1 MSLALGLLLSMVALV
16 ASVIALLARARAP
29 EGADGRVAA
38 LETQVRLLLDR
49 VRTLEEAAH
58 PARAAAAAPPPVAA
72 PPPEVVTAS
81 VDLAP
86 PFEAAPPRTFAE
98 PAIPTSSPPPPMPPR
113 PSLGLEQR
121 IGARWATWVGIVVIL
136 VAAALF
142 LKWAFDN
149 EYLGPGARVGV
160 GVVGGLLM
168 LLGGLLLRRRQDVP
182 YLSEGLAGGGLG
194 CLYLSLFA
202 AHVLYGLIG
211 PAAAFTSMFAVTLL
225 GTLVAVLSGRLSTA
239 VLAVLGGLLTPVLLR
254 VERPDERNLLAYLL
268 VLDVLVLLVARFRT
282 WPALTQLAWGGS
294 ALLLLQTLWGAAEAP
309 RPLAR
314 LLLLS
319 ALFLVFLAAPL
330 FRERA
335 TGHRSKP
342 IDLILVVANA
352 AAYFW
357 AVYFTLE
364 ATRPGLEAPWA
375 VGLAVLYRLV
385 SSDYG
390 SRVPDDAGSVLVHEG
405 VSWTFLTLAIPLAL
419 DAQWVTVAWAV
430 QGVMLLW
437 LASRV
442 PISVAA
448 WGGLAALLL
457 ACSRA
462 VAFDRYW
469 SADIVAVW
477 NLTFLVHLLVA
488 GALAVG
494 GWLGGRIGAAERF
507 QPSPRLLQGVLWVAS
522 AMTLAVLF
530 WREPTG
536 LWPAT
541 LLTFEIVT
549 VAWLGRGSTSPAFVV
564 AVPFLA
570 VVLIL
575 RVLLADDD
583 LARAAAGSLL
593 SLPLLSRVGACL
605 GLGLAGGFLG
615 RAPGASAQLTGRIV
629 SGGAGLVLLLVLS
642 LAWTRYQGAVESA
655 ARAGGRRV
663 VGDCRLARAS
673 RPLGAVDG
681 LCRAGPRV
689 GVRAPE
695 PGRAL
700 CGARSAR
707 SHRLQGLCRGLR
719 GGQDV
724 PPDPVVPGPRRC
736 PAARQP
742 GLPEASRAEASR
754 EEKLA
759 LSKAG

>member
-16 ASVIALLARARAP
+16 ASVIALLARARTVP

-49 VRTLEEAAH
+49 VRALEDAAGQARTPTTVGPMLAEV
-58 PARAAAAAPPPVAA
+58 PA
-72 PPPEVVTAS
+72 PEVATAG
-81 VDLAP
+81 VALEP
-86 PFEAAPPRTFAE
+86 PFGATPRQPSMGPSAST
-98 PAIPTSSPPPPMPPR
+98 PSPPLASPR

-149 EYLGPGARVGV
+149 EYLGPAARVGV

-168 LLGGLLLRRRQDVP
+168 LLAGLLLHRRQDVP

-202 AHVLYGLIG
+202 AHALYGLIG
-211 PAAAFTSMFAVTLL
+211 PATAFSSMFAVTLL

-294 ALLLLQTLWGAAEAP
+294 ALLLLPALWGVPQAP
-309 RPLAR
+309 HPLAR

-335 TGHRSKP
+335 TGRRSQP

-352 AAYFW
+352 AGYFW

-385 SSDYG
+385 SADYA
-390 SRVPDDAGSVLVHEG
+390 SRVSDDLMPVLVHEG

-419 DAQWVTVAWAV
+419 DAQWVTLAWAV

-442 PISVAA
+442 PTSVAA

-457 ACSRA
+457 AASRA

-469 SADIVAVW
+469 SADIVPVW

-488 GALAVG
+488 VALVAG
-494 GWLGGRIGAAERF
+494 GWLGGRVSAEVSAADRF
-507 QPSPRLLQGVLWVAS
+507 RPSPRLVQGVLWVAS
-522 AMTLAVLF
+522 VVTLAVLF

-536 LWPAT
+536 LWPAS
-541 LLTFEIVT
+541 LLTFEIIAVG
-549 VAWLGRGSTSPAFVV
+549 WLGRGSTSPAFVV
-564 AVPFLA
+564 AIPFLA
-570 VVLIL
+570 IVLTL

-583 LARAAAGSLL
+583 LARAAAGSLV
-593 SLPLLSRVGACL
+593 SLPLISRVGACL
-605 GLGLAGGFLG
+605 GMGLAGGFLV
-615 RAPGASAQLTGRIV
+615 RAPGVSTQLAGRIV
-629 SGGAGLVLLLVLS
+629 SGGAGLVLLFVLS
-642 LAWTRYQGAVESA
+642 LAWTRHQEALESA
-655 ARAGGRRV
+655 ARAAGRRL
-663 VGDCRLARAS
+663 VGDVGWR
-673 RPLGAVDG
+673 VQVG
-681 LCRAGPRV
+681 LSV
-689 GVRAPE
+689 LWTVY
-695 PGRAL
+695 
-700 CGARSAR
+700 
-707 SHRLQGLCRGLR
+707 
-719 GGQDV
+719 
-724 PPDPVVPGPRRC
+724 
-736 PAARQP
+736 AA
-742 GLPEASRAEASR
+742 
-754 EEKLA
+754 LA
-759 LSKAG
+759 LVWGFARRNPAVRYAALALLGLTVFKAFTVDFAAAKTSLRILSFLVLGVVLLLVSLIYQKLLGRRI

>member
-16 ASVIALLARARAP
+16 ASVIALLARARAAP

-38 LETQVRLLLDR
+38 LESQVRLLLDR
-49 VRTLEEAAH
+49 VRALEEAADQ
-58 PARAAAAAPPPVAA
+58 ARAPAAVLPTPAEAPAPEAVTAPVGPDPSFVAA
-72 PPPEVVTAS
+72 PLS
-81 VDLAP
+81 VSAGP
-86 PFEAAPPRTFAE
+86 SV
-98 PAIPTSSPPPPMPPR
+98 PTSSPPLIPPR

-149 EYLGPGARVGV
+149 EYLGPAARVGV

-168 LLGGLLLRRRQDVP
+168 LVSGLLLHRRQDVP

-202 AHVLYGLIG
+202 AHALYGLIG

-268 VLDVLVLLVARFRT
+268 VLDALVLLVARFRT

-294 ALLLLQTLWGAAEAP
+294 ALLLLPTLWGAPQAP
-309 RPLAR
+309 HPLAR

-319 ALFLVFLAAPL
+319 ALFLVFLVSPL

-335 TGHRSKP
+335 TGHRSEP
-342 IDLILVVANA
+342 IDLMLVVANA
-352 AAYFW
+352 AGYFW

-390 SRVPDDAGSVLVHEG
+390 ARVSADPVPVLVHEG

-419 DAQWVTVAWAV
+419 DVQWITLAWAV
-430 QGVMLLW
+430 EGVMLLW

-448 WGGLAALLL
+448 WGGLVALLL
-457 ACSRA
+457 AFSRA

-494 GWLGGRIGAAERF
+494 GWLGGRITAEGRF
-507 QPSPRLLQGVLWVAS
+507 RPNPPLLQGVLWAAS
-522 AMTLAVLF
+522 VVTLAVLF

-541 LLTFEIVT
+541 LLTFEIVV

-564 AVPFLA
+564 AIPFLA

-575 RVLLADDD
+575 RVRLADDD

-593 SLPLLSRVGACL
+593 NLPLLSRVGACL
-605 GLGLAGGFLG
+605 GMGLAGGFLV
-615 RAPGASAQLTGRIV
+615 RAPGASARLVGRIV
-629 SGGAGLVLLLVLS
+629 SGGAGLVLLLALS
-642 LAWTRYQGAVESA
+642 LAWTRYQGALESA
-655 ARAGGRRV
+655 ARASGRRV
-663 VGDCRLARAS
+663 VGDVGWRVQVGLSVLWTVYAALALAWGFARRNPPVRYAALAL
-673 RPLGAVDG
+673 LGLTVFKVFAVDFAAAKTS
-681 LCRAGPRV
+681 LRILSFLV
-689 GVRAPE
+689 LGVV
-695 PGRAL
+695 L
-700 CGARSAR
+700 LLVS
-707 SHRLQGLCRGLR
+707 LVYQKLL
-719 GGQDV
+719 V
-724 PPDPVVPGPRRC
+724 RRI
-736 PAARQP
+736 
-742 GLPEASRAEASR
+742 
-754 EEKLA
+754 
-759 LSKAG
+759 

>member
-1 MSLALGLLLSMVALV
+1 MSLALGLFLSMVALV
-16 ASVIALLARARAP
+16 ASVIALLARARTAP

-38 LETQVRLLLDR
+38 LESQVRLLLDR
-49 VRTLEEAAH
+49 VRALEEAADQ
-58 PARAAAAAPPPVAA
+58 ARAPAAVLPTPAEAPA
-72 PPPEVVTAS
+72 PEVVTAP
-81 VDLAP
+81 VGPDP
-86 PFEAAPPRTFAE
+86 PFLAAPLGASAGPSL
-98 PAIPTSSPPPPMPPR
+98 PTSSPPLIPPR

-149 EYLGPGARVGV
+149 EYLGPAARVGV

-168 LLGGLLLRRRQDVP
+168 LVAGLLLHRRQDVP

-202 AHVLYGLIG
+202 AHALYGLIG

-225 GTLVAVLSGRLSTA
+225 GTFVAVLSGRLSTA

-294 ALLLLQTLWGAAEAP
+294 ALLLLPTLWGAPEAP
-309 RPLAR
+309 HPLTR

-335 TGHRSKP
+335 TGHRSEP

-352 AAYFW
+352 AGYFW

-375 VGLAVLYRLV
+375 VGLAVLYRVV
-385 SSDYG
+385 SADYG
-390 SRVPDDAGSVLVHEG
+390 SRVSADPVPVLVHEG

-419 DAQWVTVAWAV
+419 DVQWITLAWAV
-430 QGVMLLW
+430 EGVMLLW

-448 WGGLAALLL
+448 WGGLVALLL
-457 ACSRA
+457 AFSRA

-469 SADIVAVW
+469 SADIVPVW

-494 GWLGGRIGAAERF
+494 GWLGGRIRAEERF
-507 QPSPRLLQGVLWVAS
+507 RPNPPLLQGALWVAS
-522 AMTLAVLF
+522 VVTLAVLF

-541 LLTFEIVT
+541 LLTFEIVV

-564 AVPFLA
+564 AIPFLA

-575 RVLLADDD
+575 RVLLADDN

-593 SLPLLSRVGACL
+593 NLPLLSRVGACL
-605 GLGLAGGFLG
+605 GMGLAGGFLV
-615 RAPGASAQLTGRIV
+615 RAPGASARLVGRIV
-629 SGGAGLVLLLVLS
+629 SGGAGLVLLFALS
-642 LAWTRYQGAVESA
+642 LAWTRYQGALESA
-655 ARAGGRRV
+655 ARASGRRV
-663 VGDCRLARAS
+663 VGDVGWRIQVGLSVLWTVYAALALAWGFTRRTPAV
-673 RPLGAVDG
+673 RYAALALLGLTVFKVFAVDFSAAKTS
-681 LCRAGPRV
+681 LRILSFLV
-689 GVRAPE
+689 LGVVLLLVSLVYQKLL
-695 PGRAL
+695 GR
-700 CGARSAR
+700 RI
-707 SHRLQGLCRGLR
+707 
-719 GGQDV
+719 
-724 PPDPVVPGPRRC
+724 
-736 PAARQP
+736 
-742 GLPEASRAEASR
+742 
-754 EEKLA
+754 
-759 LSKAG
+759 

>member
-16 ASVIALLARARAP
+16 ASVIALLARARTLP

-49 VRTLEEAAH
+49 VRALEDAAGQARTPTTVGPMLAEV
-58 PARAAAAAPPPVAA
+58 PA
-72 PPPEVVTAS
+72 PEVATAG
-81 VDLAP
+81 VALEP
-86 PFEAAPPRTFAE
+86 PFGATPRQPSMGPSAST
-98 PAIPTSSPPPPMPPR
+98 PSPPLASPR

-149 EYLGPGARVGV
+149 EYLGPAARVGV

-168 LLGGLLLRRRQDVP
+168 LLAGLLLHRRQDVP

-202 AHVLYGLIG
+202 AHALYGLIG
-211 PAAAFTSMFAVTLL
+211 PATAFSSMFAVTLL

-254 VERPDERNLLAYLL
+254 VERSDERNLLAYLL

-294 ALLLLQTLWGAAEAP
+294 ALLLLPALWGVPQAP
-309 RPLAR
+309 HPLAR

-335 TGHRSKP
+335 TGRRSQP

-352 AAYFW
+352 AGYFW

-385 SSDYG
+385 SADYA
-390 SRVPDDAGSVLVHEG
+390 SRVSDDLMPVLVHEG

-419 DAQWVTVAWAV
+419 DAQWVTLAWAV

-442 PISVAA
+442 PTSVAA

-457 ACSRA
+457 AASRA

-469 SADIVAVW
+469 SADIVPVW

-488 GALAVG
+488 VALVAG
-494 GWLGGRIGAAERF
+494 GWLGGRVSAEVSAADRF
-507 QPSPRLLQGVLWVAS
+507 RPSPRLVQGVLWVAS
-522 AMTLAVLF
+522 VVTLAVLF

-536 LWPAT
+536 LWPAS
-541 LLTFEIVT
+541 LLTFEIIAVG
-549 VAWLGRGSTSPAFVV
+549 WLGRGSTSPAFVV
-564 AVPFLA
+564 AIPFLA
-570 VVLIL
+570 IVLTL

-583 LARAAAGSLL
+583 LARAAAGSLV
-593 SLPLLSRVGACL
+593 SLPLISRVGACL
-605 GLGLAGGFLG
+605 GMGLAGGFLV
-615 RAPGASAQLTGRIV
+615 RAPGASTQLAGRVV
-629 SGGAGLVLLLVLS
+629 SGGAGLVLLFVLS
-642 LAWTRYQGAVESA
+642 LAWTRHQEALESA
-655 ARAGGRRV
+655 ARAAGRRL
-663 VGDCRLARAS
+663 VGDVGWR
-673 RPLGAVDG
+673 VQVG
-681 LCRAGPRV
+681 LSV
-689 GVRAPE
+689 LWTVY
-695 PGRAL
+695 
-700 CGARSAR
+700 
-707 SHRLQGLCRGLR
+707 
-719 GGQDV
+719 
-724 PPDPVVPGPRRC
+724 
-736 PAARQP
+736 AA
-742 GLPEASRAEASR
+742 
-754 EEKLA
+754 LA
-759 LSKAG
+759 LVWGFARRNPAVRYAALALLGLTVFKVFTVDFAAAKTSLRILSFLVLGVVLLLVSLIYQKLLGRRI

>member
-16 ASVIALLARARAP
+16 ASVIALLARTRAP
-29 EGADGRVAA
+29 EGVDGRVAA
-38 LETQVRLLLDR
+38 LETQVRLLLAR
-49 VRTLEEAAH
+49 VRALEEAAD
-58 PARAAAAAPPPVAA
+58 PARAPAAAPPMPAEAPAPDFVTASVHLESPFAAAPPP
-72 PPPEVVTAS
+72 TS
-81 VDLAP
+81 
-86 PFEAAPPRTFAE
+86 AE
-98 PAIPTSSPPPPMPPR
+98 PWAPTSSPPPSIPPR

-168 LLGGLLLRRRQDVP
+168 LLGGLLLHRRQDVP

-225 GTLVAVLSGRLSTA
+225 GTLVAVLSGRLGTA

-294 ALLLLQTLWGAAEAP
+294 ALLLLQTLWGAPEA
-309 RPLAR
+309 RHPLAR

-335 TGHRSKP
+335 TGHRSEP

-437 LASRV
+437 LAWRV
-442 PISVAA
+442 PTSVAA

-457 ACSRA
+457 AFSRA

-488 GALAVG
+488 GALAAG
-494 GWLGGRIGAAERF
+494 GWLGGRIGAVERF
-507 QPSPRLLQGVLWVAS
+507 QPGPRLLQGVLGVAS
-522 AMTLAVLF
+522 VVTLAVLF

-549 VAWLGRGSTSPAFVV
+549 VAWLGRGSASPAFVV

-570 VVLIL
+570 VVLIV

-583 LARAAAGSLL
+583 LARTAAGSLL

-615 RAPGASAQLTGRIV
+615 RAPAASAQLAGRIV
-629 SGGAGLVLLLVLS
+629 SGGAGLVLLLALS
-642 LAWTRYQGAVESA
+642 LAWTRHQGAVESA

-663 VGDCRLARAS
+663 VGDVGWRIQVGLSVLWTVYAALALAWGFARRNPPVRYAALAL
-673 RPLGAVDG
+673 LGLTVFKVFAVDFAAAKTS
-681 LCRAGPRV
+681 LRILSFLV
-689 GVRAPE
+689 LGVVLLLVSLVYQKLL
-695 PGRAL
+695 GR
-700 CGARSAR
+700 RN
-707 SHRLQGLCRGLR
+707 
-719 GGQDV
+719 
-724 PPDPVVPGPRRC
+724 
-736 PAARQP
+736 
-742 GLPEASRAEASR
+742 
-754 EEKLA
+754 
-759 LSKAG
+759 

>member
-1 MSLALGLLLSMVALV
+1 MSLALGLFLSMVALV
-16 ASVIALLARARAP
+16 ASVIALLARARAAP

-38 LETQVRLLLDR
+38 LESQVRLLLDR
-49 VRTLEEAAH
+49 VRALEEAADQ
-58 PARAAAAAPPPVAA
+58 ARAPAAVLPTPAEAPAPEAVTAPVGPDPSFVAA
-72 PPPEVVTAS
+72 PLS
-81 VDLAP
+81 VSAGP
-86 PFEAAPPRTFAE
+86 SV
-98 PAIPTSSPPPPMPPR
+98 PTSSPPLIPPR
-113 PSLGLEQR
+113 SSLGLEQR

-149 EYLGPGARVGV
+149 EYLGPAARVGV

-168 LLGGLLLRRRQDVP
+168 LVSGLLLHRRQDVP

-202 AHVLYGLIG
+202 AHALYGLIG

-268 VLDVLVLLVARFRT
+268 VLDALVLLVARFRT

-294 ALLLLQTLWGAAEAP
+294 ALLLLPTLWGAPQAP
-309 RPLAR
+309 HPLAR

-319 ALFLVFLAAPL
+319 ALFLVFLVAPL

-335 TGHRSKP
+335 TGHRNEP
-342 IDLILVVANA
+342 IDLMLVVANA
-352 AAYFW
+352 AGYFW

-390 SRVPDDAGSVLVHEG
+390 ARVSADPVPVLVHEG

-419 DAQWVTVAWAV
+419 DVQWITLAWAV
-430 QGVMLLW
+430 EGVMLLW

-448 WGGLAALLL
+448 WGGLVALLL
-457 ACSRA
+457 AFSRA

-494 GWLGGRIGAAERF
+494 GWLGGRITAEGRF
-507 QPSPRLLQGVLWVAS
+507 RPNPPLLQGVLWAAS
-522 AMTLAVLF
+522 VVTLAVLF

-541 LLTFEIVT
+541 LLTFEIVV

-564 AVPFLA
+564 AIPFLA

-583 LARAAAGSLL
+583 LSRAAAGSLL
-593 SLPLLSRVGACL
+593 NLPLLSRVGACL
-605 GLGLAGGFLG
+605 GMGLAGGFLV
-615 RAPGASAQLTGRIV
+615 RAPGASARLVGRIV
-629 SGGAGLVLLLVLS
+629 SGGAGLVLLLALS
-642 LAWTRYQGAVESA
+642 LAWTRYQGALESA
-655 ARAGGRRV
+655 ARASGRRV
-663 VGDCRLARAS
+663 VGDVGWRVQVGLSVLWTVYAALALAWGFARRNPPVRYAALAL
-673 RPLGAVDG
+673 LGLTVFKVFAVDFAAAKTS
-681 LCRAGPRV
+681 LRILSFLV
-689 GVRAPE
+689 LGVV
-695 PGRAL
+695 L
-700 CGARSAR
+700 LLVS
-707 SHRLQGLCRGLR
+707 LVYQKLL
-719 GGQDV
+719 V
-724 PPDPVVPGPRRC
+724 RRI
-736 PAARQP
+736 
-742 GLPEASRAEASR
+742 
-754 EEKLA
+754 
-759 LSKAG
+759 

>member
-16 ASVIALLARARAP
+16 ASVIALLARARSAP

-38 LETQVRLLLDR
+38 LESQVRLLLDR
-49 VRTLEEAAH
+49 VRALEEATDQ
-58 PARAAAAAPPPVAA
+58 ARAPAAVLPTPAEAPA
-72 PPPEVVTAS
+72 PEVVTAP
-81 VDLAP
+81 VGPDP
-86 PFEAAPPRTFAE
+86 PFLAAPLGASAGPSL
-98 PAIPTSSPPPPMPPR
+98 PTSSPPLIPPR

-121 IGARWATWVGIVVIL
+121 VGARWATWVGIVVIL

-149 EYLGPGARVGV
+149 EYLGPAARVGV

-168 LLGGLLLRRRQDVP
+168 LLAGLLLHRRRDVP

-202 AHVLYGLIG
+202 AHALYGLIG
-211 PAAAFTSMFAVTLL
+211 PATAFTSMFAVTLL
-225 GTLVAVLSGRLSTA
+225 GTVVAVLTGRLSTA

-282 WPALTQLAWGGS
+282 WPTLTQLAWGGS
-294 ALLLLQTLWGAAEAP
+294 ALLLLQALWDVPEAP
-309 RPLAR
+309 HPLTR

-335 TGHRSKP
+335 TGHRSEP

-352 AAYFW
+352 AGYFW
-357 AVYFTLE
+357 AVYFALE

-375 VGLAVLYRLV
+375 VGLAVLYRVV

-390 SRVPDDAGSVLVHEG
+390 SRVSADPVPVLVHEG

-419 DAQWVTVAWAV
+419 DVQWITLAWAV
-430 QGVMLLW
+430 EGVMLLW

-448 WGGLAALLL
+448 WGGLVALLL
-457 ACSRA
+457 AFSRA

-469 SADIVAVW
+469 SADIVPVW

-494 GWLGGRIGAAERF
+494 GWLGGRITAEERF
-507 QPSPRLLQGVLWVAS
+507 RPNPPLLQGALWVAS
-522 AMTLAVLF
+522 VVTLAVLF

-541 LLTFEIVT
+541 LLTFEIVV

-564 AVPFLA
+564 AIPFLA
-570 VVLIL
+570 VVL
-575 RVLLADDD
+575 LL
-583 LARAAAGSLL
+583 
-593 SLPLLSRVGACL
+593 RVGACL
-605 GLGLAGGFLG
+605 GMGLAGGFLV
-615 RAPGASAQLTGRIV
+615 RAPGASARLVGRIV
-629 SGGAGLVLLLVLS
+629 SGGAGLVLLFALS
-642 LAWTRYQGAVESA
+642 LAWTRYQGALESA
-655 ARAGGRRV
+655 ARASGRRV
-663 VGDCRLARAS
+663 VGDVGWRIQVGLSVLWTVYAALALAWGFARRTPAV
-673 RPLGAVDG
+673 RYAALALLGLTVFKVIAVDFSAAKTS
-681 LCRAGPRV
+681 LRILSFLV
-689 GVRAPE
+689 LGVVLLLVSLVYQKLL
-695 PGRAL
+695 GR
-700 CGARSAR
+700 RI
-707 SHRLQGLCRGLR
+707 
-719 GGQDV
+719 
-724 PPDPVVPGPRRC
+724 
-736 PAARQP
+736 
-742 GLPEASRAEASR
+742 
-754 EEKLA
+754 
-759 LSKAG
+759 